1 MKARSIIG
9 SLLLLIAACK
19 GGGETTAAS
28 TDTKA
33 KPAEGAGAGAKPAAA
48 SGDITVGILAD
59 LTGATADV
67 GKPYNEGM
75 LAYIDNINAAG
86 GIKGH
91 KVNALSE
98 DYAYKVPNAEEKY
111 KKYVQA

>member
-1 MKARSIIG
+1 MKVRSIMG
-9 SLLLLIAACK
+9 SLVLLIAACK
-19 GGGETTAAS
+19 GGGETTAAT
-28 TDTKA
+28 TDNNKA
-33 KPAEGAGAGAKPAAA
+33 KPAEGAGSKPAAA

-75 LAYIDNINAAG
+75 LAYIDNLNANG

-98 DYAYKVPNAEEKY
+98 DYAYKVPN
-111 KKYVQA
+111 